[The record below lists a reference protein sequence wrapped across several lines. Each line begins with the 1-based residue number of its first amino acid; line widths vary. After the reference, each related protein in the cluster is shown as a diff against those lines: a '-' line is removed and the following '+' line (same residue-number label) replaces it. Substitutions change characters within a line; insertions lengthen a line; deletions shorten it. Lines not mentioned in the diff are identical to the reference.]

1 MAMLNN
7 QMVQQI
13 DLFEHV
19 PIIYVAIFGCYHGKS
34 DYLKVNST
42 ISSKFDYCINPRV
55 FPSILPF
62 WGISHSWTHLLNTWN
77 RCWVPRRPPWWSNWE
92 GPWVQSSLSRFWW
105 STMEIVLDVFLGGTT
120 HHCYNI
126 TSISWWIR
134 SDVPICCWLKPH
146 HSDDDPGSFFGLFL
160 THGVLLWA
168 IGSFQ
173 PHAIGSSLGFWSH
186 RKLDGSSHEQQTAAN
201 FDHWP
206 SRVGPH
212 LGLLYDFILRH
223 HKMVKKCWFWMG

>member
-1 MAMLNN
+1 MAMLND

-13 DLFEHV
+13 DLFEHM
-19 PIIYVAIFGCYHGKS
+19 Y
-34 DYLKVNST
+34 
-42 ISSKFDYCINPRV
+42 
-55 FPSILPF
+55 PSYTLPF
-62 WGISHSWTHLLNTWN
+62 LGVIMANQIIWRWIQQSHLNLTTALILGCSQQYCHFEEFPILGHTFWIPETGVGYHVGLLDG
-77 RCWVPRRPPWWSNWE
+77 RIGKGHEFKAVCHDSDD
-92 GPWVQSSLSRFWW
+92 QLY
-105 STMEIVLDVFLGGTT
+105 MEIVLDVFFGGTT
-120 HHCYNI
+120 HHCYYI

-223 HKMVKKCWFWMG
+223 HK